1 VIQVLDLLI
10 VDDDAALCR
19 SLELQLREAGHRVRT
34 AGSAAEGLERLAEQP
49 ADAVFLDITLPD
61 RSGLDVLEEILETRP
76 ELPVIMITG
85 RQDMSAT
92 IRAMQ
97 AGAYDYLR
105 KPFDLEE
112 ILLLIDKIRR
122 SRKQQAV
129 PTHPAEA
136 VSGRRYEI
144 VGRHRSILEVLKQ
157 IGLLSRSK
165 VTVLLEGES
174 GTGKEMVARALHE
187 ARSPGEPFV
196 ALNCSAIVPDLGE
209 SELFGHEQGA
219 FTGAHARKIGKL
231 EFAGEGTLFLD
242 EIGDMPL
249 DLQAKLLRVLQE
261 REFERVGGLRRI
273 PYRARTIAASHRNLA
288 QMVKEGT
295 FREDL
300 FYRLSVATIRLPPLR
315 ERREDIPLLA
325 RHLLSRIAREL
336 HREIDGITDEAMR
349 RLQAYDWP
357 GNVRELENVL
367 TRAAA
372 LSQGHTI
379 TAEQLFIPGAGG
391 EGSCPSEPPPQG
403 IEPLHAAEK
412 RHVLKALQAFDW
424 NITHTARALEISPT
438 TLRKKIADYKLSRPP
453 R

>member
-1 VIQVLDLLI
+1 
-10 VDDDAALCR
+10 
-19 SLELQLREAGHRVRT
+19 
-34 AGSAAEGLERLAEQP
+34 
-49 ADAVFLDITLPD
+49 
-61 RSGLDVLEEILETRP
+61 
-76 ELPVIMITG
+76 
-85 RQDMSAT
+85 
-92 IRAMQ
+92 MQ
-97 AGAYDYLR
+97 AAAYDYLR